1 MAPRKVVL
9 SGRREAAPG
18 TVATRIREAGV
29 TADVATLDVSDKD
42 AVHSVAADIEARLG
56 CLDVL
61 VNSAGLNSKTGNWHS
76 NSLEDWDL
84 TIRVD
89 LDGAFY
95 CMKAVLPL
103 MKAQGDGLIIN
114 ISSWTGKNSSV
125 VTGPAYSA
133 AKHAR
138 NAMSETLNMEACT
151 FGVRCCAVSPGE
163 VSTPILDNRPI
174 LVSEEDRAKMVQ
186 AEDMGCVILFL
197 AQMPAHVCIND
208 MTVSPAWNRGYVPM
222 AKMLARIE

>member
-76 NSLEDWDL
+76 NSMEDWDL

-103 MKAQGDGLIIN
+103 MKAQATA
-114 ISSWTGKNSSV
+114 SSSTSLHGREKI
-125 VTGPAYSA
+125 
-133 AKHAR
+133 R
-138 NAMSETLNMEACT
+138 
-151 FGVRCCAVSPGE
+151 VS
-163 VSTPILDNRPI
+163 
-174 LVSEEDRAKMVQ
+174 
-186 AEDMGCVILFL
+186 
-197 AQMPAHVCIND
+197 
-208 MTVSPAWNRGYVPM
+208 SPAPPTRPLNTRGM
-222 AKMLARIE
+222 R